1 MKQER
6 LIKRGKEWVDKILGL
21 IIFAVYKRKE
31 IDRMSGIK
39 RLTGVSYSNMSI
51 MQSLNFKYKQYRIKC
66 RNYIDT
72 FWKNIN
78 NNGRGKMKEIKKT
91 KEERMKELCV
101 DDEGSIVG
109 EEDLE
114 ILVEELLEAEEN
126 KSKTFSYKQ
135 REFDE
140 FENLEL
146 PEISSF
152 KELKEYIDKLPK
164 DKKFSISFCLKIK
177 E

>member
-1 MKQER
+1 
-6 LIKRGKEWVDKILGL
+6 
-21 IIFAVYKRKE
+21 
-31 IDRMSGIK
+31 
-39 RLTGVSYSNMSI
+39 
-51 MQSLNFKYKQYRIKC
+51 
-66 RNYIDT
+66 
-72 FWKNIN
+72 
-78 NNGRGKMKEIKKT
+78 MKEMKKT

-114 ILVEELLEAEEN
+114 IPVEELLEAEEN

-135 REFDE
+135 REFDD